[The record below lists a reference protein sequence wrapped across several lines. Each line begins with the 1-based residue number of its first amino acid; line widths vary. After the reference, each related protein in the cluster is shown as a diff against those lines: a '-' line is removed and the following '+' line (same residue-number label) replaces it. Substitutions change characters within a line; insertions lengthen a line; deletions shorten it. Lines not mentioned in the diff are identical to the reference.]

1 MKMEDVV
8 LSLNK
13 REVQDIMRI
22 SLEDDKEGALK
33 ILKKIAKKLEKKL
46 TPG

>member
-13 REVQDIMRI
+13 GEVQEILKI

-33 ILKKIAKKLEKKL
+33 ILKNIAKKLEKKL